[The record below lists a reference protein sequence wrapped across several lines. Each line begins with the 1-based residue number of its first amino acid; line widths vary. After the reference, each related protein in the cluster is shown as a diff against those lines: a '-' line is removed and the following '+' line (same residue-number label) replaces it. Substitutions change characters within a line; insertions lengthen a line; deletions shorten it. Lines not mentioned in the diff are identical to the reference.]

1 MALKKFY
8 NIDFASARADLK
20 TYLEANS
27 DFKDYN
33 FEGSA
38 LAQMLDV
45 MAFGTQ
51 LQNFYLNMSMNELFM
66 GSAQM
71 TDNVYKLANMLNYMP
86 KRKSAPYSTVDI
98 QREQLMVNS
107 LLWAGVVSP
116 TETPPTGWS
125 DIEIP
130 GGFTYEKEDNHDGQ
144 EDCLKMTS
152 GTGAAD
158 YMYQEI
164 TVEDGEIYELL
175 YSFNRSGGNSNGQLL
190 VGTTPGVGDLYDSSA
205 LTNDVWG
212 NGSAGF
218 IASGTTAY
226 VTLKMSNPLTG
237 ESIYWDSIYL
247 SKDATIIIPKY
258 SEWNIDGEI
267 LLTNLVDI
275 TISDNEVQNVTLY
288 EGEMITEEFD
298 GTGFEFQTFELEE
311 REDIDDQNLFVFN
324 DEPDGAGGYIN
335 GITAWSNVHVDA
347 FEVGTDG
354 YFLGYTDTMK
364 IKFDS
369 GKLFNIPAE
378 DDRVRVI
385 YLKTNG
391 DEYNGTLGTITL
403 SDEGIADR
411 ALVICSNMVALKNGV
426 DEESIEDIKLHAP
439 LFYTTQNRAVT
450 AKDHNILIK
459 KNPIY
464 STWHSAN
471 LWGGEGEY
479 IDADLNLVETS
490 PTRDL
495 GHVYVTTLK
504 TDYDYLDDTEQ
515 DDLITWLTKYK
526 FVAIFFRFL
535 HPSLIQI
542 TPSVQISYSSV
553 LNFDLA
559 EVEASIN
566 TWMTANNGFEKTFN
580 KSNLLAYVDG
590 LQDIEY
596 TDLSYMTSVKIYDEL
611 YKQVRFGA
619 AVTAGSISGMVNGY
633 AISDDGFGNIRW
645 NAGNVGTINYA
656 TGYMKLNNNFG
667 FTPGV
672 NTYEMNFQYV
682 DDLSITLERDSFL
695 YHKPVA
701 LEVIS

>member
-1 MALKKFY
+1 MALKKYY
-8 NIDFASARADLK
+8 NIDFAAARADLK

-38 LAQMLDV
+38 LAQLLDV

-86 KRKSAPYSTVDI
+86 KRKSAPYSTVNI
-98 QREQLMVNS
+98 QRQQLMVNGEDWDG
-107 LLWAGVVSP
+107 LAGG
-116 TETPPTGWS
+116 TPPTGWN
-125 DIEIP
+125 DDGIP
-130 GGFTYEKEDNHDGQ
+130 GGFGYALQGTLGAQ
-144 EDCLKMTS
+144 SDCLKITS
-152 GTGAAD
+152 TDGVDD
-158 YMYQEI
+158 YVTQAF
-164 TVEDGEIYELL
+164 TVEDGEDYELKFK
-175 YSFNRSGGNSNGQLL
+175 FNRDSGSSNGQVL
-190 VGTTPGVGDLYDSSA
+190 VGTTEGGNELYDSGA
-205 LTNDVWG
+205 LSDDVWADG
-212 NGSAGF
+212 ITSFTAT
-218 IASGTTAY
+218 ATTIY
-226 VTLKMSNPLTG
+226 ITMKMNNPITG
-237 ESIYWDSIYL
+237 QSVYWDDFEL
-247 SKDATIIIPKY
+247 SRDTTIIIPKY
-258 SEWNIDGEI
+258 SEWTIEGEI
-267 LLTNLVDI
+267 LMTNLVDI
-275 TISDNEVQNVTLY
+275 TISDNSVQNITLH
-288 EGEMITEEFD
+288 EGEMVTENFD
-298 GTGFEFQTFELEE
+298 GTGFEFQTFELAE
-311 REDIDDQNLFVFN
+311 REEIDDQNLFVFN
-324 DEPDGAGGYIN
+324 DVPDGAGGYIN
-335 GITAWSNVHVDA
+335 GLTAWSNVHVDA

-354 YFLGYTDTMK
+354 YFMSYTDTMK

-391 DEYNGTLGTITL
+391 DQYNGTIGTVTL
-403 SDEGIADR
+403 TDSGIAER
-411 ALVICSNMVALKNGV
+411 ALVIASDMVALKNGV
-426 DEESIEDIKLHAP
+426 DEESIADIKLHAP
-439 LFYTTQNRAVT
+439 LFFTTQNRAVT

-471 LWGGEGEY
+471 MWGGEGEY
-479 IDADLNLVETS
+479 IDSALNLVETS

-515 DDLITWLTKYK
+515 ADLLTWLTKYK
-526 FVAIFFRFL
+526 FVAIFFKFL
-535 HPSLIQI
+535 QPSLIQI
-542 TPSVQISYSSV
+542 TPTVQISYSSV

-590 LQDIEY
+590 LQDIVY
-596 TDLSYMTSVKIYDEL
+596 TDLSYTTSVKVYDEL
-611 YKQVRFGA
+611 YKQIRFWGA
-619 AVTAGSISGMVNGY
+619 VIPGTISGMVNGY
-633 AISDDGFGNIRW
+633 AISDDGFSNITW

-695 YHKPVA
+695 YHKPIA
-701 LEVIS
+701 LEVI